1 MSGHHI
7 ISMKYL
13 LGTAIALV
21 ILTVLTVAVAYIHIP
36 EPFNLIVAI
45 GIAVLKATLVAA
57 FFMGLVWDKKI
68 NTMALLFA
76 FLFFIIMVGITM
88 TDTMF
93 RDDPFWIF

>member
-7 ISMKYL
+7 ISLRYL
-13 LGTAIALV
+13 IGTALALLV
-21 ILTVLTVAVAYIHIP
+21 LTVLTVAVAYIHIP

-68 NTMALLFA
+68 NTMALLFSI
-76 FLFFIIMVGITM
+76 LFFVIMVGITLL
-88 TDTMF
+88 DTLF
-93 RDDPFWIF
+93 REEPFWIY

>member
-36 EPFNLIVAI
+36 EPLNLIVAI
-45 GIAVLKATLVAA
+45 GIAVLKAALVAA

>member
-1 MSGHHI
+1 
-7 ISMKYL
+7 MKYL